1 MTGFRLLSAALLI
14 GTGFVHAQTTGS
26 ANRDKRVF
34 GVIPNYRT
42 AEASDP
48 FHPISRREKM
58 KIAKQDSFDWPVFL
72 TAGAFAGLYQLENQN
87 PSFGQGMSGYGKRY
101 AGAYGDQLSGNMFA
115 EGIMP
120 SLLHQD
126 PRYFRLGKGSFG
138 HRFCYAVS
146 RVVITKNDSGRRAF
160 NFSEWSG
167 NSISVGLSNAY
178 YPDTRN
184 ASDNAGRLAIAVGT
198 DAVSNVLKEFWPDVK
213 RRLQHKPDPSTA
225 PAVPGRT
232 SPSRRTSP

>member
-1 MTGFRLLSAALLI
+1 MTAFRLFAAVLVI
-14 GTGFVHAQTTGS
+14 GTGFASAQTT
-26 ANRDKRVF
+26 AAAPPRDKRVF

-42 AEASDP
+42 AEASAP

-72 TAGAFAGLYQLENQN
+72 TAGAFAGLYHLQDQN

-101 AGAYGDQLSGNMFA
+101 GGAYGDQLTGNLFT

-138 HRFCYAVS
+138 RRMCYALS

-167 NSISVGLSNAY
+167 NSISVALSNSY
-178 YPDTRN
+178 YPDTRT
-184 ASDNAGRLAIAVGT
+184 ASDNAERLAVAVGT
-198 DAVSNVLKEFWPDVK
+198 DAVGNVLKEFWPDVK
-213 RRLQHKPDPSTA
+213 GRFHRKPDPATA
-225 PAVPGRT
+225 PPVPGRT
-232 SPSRRTSP
+232 SPSK